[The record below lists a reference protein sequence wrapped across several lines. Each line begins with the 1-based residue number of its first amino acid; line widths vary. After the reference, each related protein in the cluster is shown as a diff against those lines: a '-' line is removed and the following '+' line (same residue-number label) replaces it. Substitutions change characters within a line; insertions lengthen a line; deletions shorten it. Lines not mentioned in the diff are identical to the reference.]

1 MSTIDF
7 DPPPLSTPAGD
18 ALLLVARRRRTDTL
32 TGWGAGPLFRD
43 NPAATTRR
51 RVSLGQDAG
60 GSELRAV
67 YPVLLRQRSLTG
79 SMITSTLVEVWDDSL
94 RLQCVENSSRPGATA
109 EWRRSA
115 AATALAG
122 ISRPEWQ
129 AWSVTDNVG
138 TVYTD
143 VGCGGTKG
151 VDQRRYLYATF
162 APSAPAD
169 AAALHVCND
178 VLGVQFT
185 VELCLPGQRAADD
198 GSGGSVA

>member
-1 MSTIDF
+1 MSTTDF

-18 ALLLVARRRRTDTL
+18 ALLLVAHRRRSDTL
-32 TGWGAGPLFRD
+32 AGWGTRSPCRD
-43 NPAATTRR
+43 NPAATMRR
-51 RVSLGQDAG
+51 RVSLGHDAG
-60 GSELRAV
+60 GSELLAV

-79 SMITSTLVEVWDDSL
+79 SMVTSTLVEVWDDSL
-94 RLQCVENSSRPGATA
+94 RLQCAENISRPGTSA

-138 TVYTD
+138 TIYKD
-143 VGCGGTKG
+143 AGCGGTKRALG
-151 VDQRRYLYATF
+151 QLRYLYALF
-162 APSAPAD
+162 VPSAPAD
-169 AAALHVCND
+169 ASALQVSND

-185 VELCLPGQRAADD
+185 VDLRLPGQPAA
-198 GSGGSVA
+198 A